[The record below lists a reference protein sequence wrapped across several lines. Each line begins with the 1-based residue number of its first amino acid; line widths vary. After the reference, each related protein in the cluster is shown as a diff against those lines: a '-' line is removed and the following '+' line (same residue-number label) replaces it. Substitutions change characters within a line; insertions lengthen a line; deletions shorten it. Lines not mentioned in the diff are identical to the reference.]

1 MAVVLVGL
9 VATSACDE
17 EPARGPMSSAVTYGN
32 GRFVAVRWQWGTPDT
47 PGWIA
52 IETSVDGDV
61 WREVAGLVA
70 HGNGQAEIV
79 WTGTRFVALIS
90 DFASTAYDS
99 ALVSDD
105 GELWTPIAAPQEPR
119 SIASSADRTLV
130 VTTRGVAELEGTT
143 WSAPIG
149 EGPMLWS
156 PQIEYLGGRFFVFGD
171 GGVISETVDGRAWIS
186 ADTRLSSI
194 GSIADLDGSVVA
206 FGTYDCCFGE
216 VPDALQHFRLSL
228 VADAWEILEIESP
241 GRLNAVLDVGP
252 RAVALHWD
260 ALSTS
265 DDGGATWVRARE
277 VDFWGRGQ
285 LATDGNGTVVAT
297 GFEGSPRVS
306 HDFGAT
312 WDR

>member
-1 MAVVLVGL
+1 MVLAGL
-9 VATSACDE
+9 VATSACSD

-32 GRFVAVRWQWGTPDT
+32 GRFVAVRWQWGTPST

-70 HGNGQAEIV
+70 HGNGEADLV
-79 WTGTRFVALIS
+79 WTGTRFVALIT
-90 DFASTAYDS
+90 DYASTTYS

-119 SIASSADRTLV
+119 ALASSADQTFAVTSRGLV
-130 VTTRGVAELEGTT
+130 ELEGTS

-149 EGPMLWS
+149 GFPKLWS
-156 PQIEYLGGRFFVFGD
+156 PRIEYLGDRFFVFGD
-171 GGVISETVDGRAWIS
+171 GGAISETFDGRTWAS
-186 ADTRLSSI
+186 ADTQLSSI

-216 VPDALQHFRLSL
+216 VSDALQHFRLSL
-228 VADAWEILEIESP
+228 VADAWEIREIESP
-241 GRLNAVLDVGP
+241 GELNAVLDVGP

-265 DDGGATWVRARE
+265 ADGGATWVLARE
-277 VDFWGRGQ
+277 VDFLGRGQ
-285 LATDGNGTVVAT
+285 LATDGNGTVVVT
-297 GFEGSPRVS
+297 GFEGPPLVS

-312 WDR
+312 WER